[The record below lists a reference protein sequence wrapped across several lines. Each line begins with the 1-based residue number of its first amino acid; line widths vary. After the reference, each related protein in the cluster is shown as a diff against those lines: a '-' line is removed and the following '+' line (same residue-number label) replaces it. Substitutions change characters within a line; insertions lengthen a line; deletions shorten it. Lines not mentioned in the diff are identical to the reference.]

1 MNNTDTNTDTN
12 TEEKQNT
19 VTLPSLDEWPCPY
32 CTEIFDD
39 HRKRN
44 GHVISHHP
52 DQPMPH
58 MTKEQILARKR
69 VLNAQWRATR
79 KVKKKP
85 AKRLTPFP
93 SDTPEYRRAMY
104 RRHVARNAAK
114 GLNAHGEPF
123 KLPQR
128 AVTAIQKAQKIRRAR
143 ERREKLAS
151 TPQAQPTP
159 GDNMA
164 ETARAVMIA
173 AQVLRAVSVGL
184 NL

>member
-1 MNNTDTNTDTN
+1 MNNTDTN
-12 TEEKQNT
+12 TEEK
-19 VTLPSLDEWPCPY
+19 PSLNEWPCPY
-32 CTEIFDD
+32 CHETFDD

-58 MTKEQILARKR
+58 MTKEEMLARKR

>member
-1 MNNTDTNTDTN
+1 MNNTDTN
-12 TEEKQNT
+12 TEEK
-19 VTLPSLDEWPCPY
+19 PSLNEWPCPY
-32 CTEIFDD
+32 CHETFDD

-52 DQPMPH
+52 DQPIPH
-58 MTKEQILARKR
+58 MTKEEMLARKR

-79 KVKKKP
+79 KVKKKRT
-85 AKRLTPFP
+85 KRLTPFP